1 MKNLKKIF
9 DNLLEHFG
17 RQNWWP
23 GETPWE
29 VVVGA
34 ILTQQVSWKNV
45 EKAIL
50 ALKKEDIL
58 EPEKLVS
65 ADIELVKICIRPSGY
80 FNQKTIKILNMANHV
95 LKNFGSIEKML
106 SRPTPVVRDELLK
119 LKGIGPE
126 TADSILCYAGNHPIF
141 VVDAY
146 TKRLAICIGLAET
159 EDYHWIQKYFMD
171 ELKGDNQLYNEFHAL
186 IVRLGKIYCK
196 KTKPLCGEC
205 PIKGLASSNR

>member
-1 MKNLKKIF
+1 MLKQIYYK
-9 DNLLEHFG
+9 LLEHFG

-23 GETPWE
+23 GDTPWE

-45 EKAIL
+45 EKAISN
-50 ALKKEDIL
+50 LKNEDIL

-65 ADIELVKICIRPSGY
+65 ADIELVKTCIRPSVY
-80 FNQKTIKILNMANHV
+80 FNQKTIKILNMANYV
-95 LKNFGSIEKML
+95 LKNHGLIEKML
-106 SRPTPVVRDELLK
+106 SRPTLVVREELLEI
-119 LKGIGPE
+119 KGIGPE

-146 TKRLAICIGLAET
+146 TKRLAKCIGLSET
-159 EDYHWIQKYFMD
+159 EDYHKIQKIFMD

-186 IVRLGKIYCK
+186 ILRLGKIYCK
-196 KTKPLCGEC
+196 KKNPLCGEC
-205 PIKGLASSNR
+205 PVERLNL